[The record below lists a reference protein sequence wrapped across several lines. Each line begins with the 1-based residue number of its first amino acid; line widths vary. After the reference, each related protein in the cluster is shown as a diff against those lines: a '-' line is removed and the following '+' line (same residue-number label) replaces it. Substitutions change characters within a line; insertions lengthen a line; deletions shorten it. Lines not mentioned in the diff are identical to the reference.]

1 MRNQRFSFVK
11 GMTLLI
17 PGTHFKERLS
27 IKFLDHATDALIEI
41 TASNLKEAFTLAGQS
56 VVDTTFDRSTIE
68 EKEQKTLS
76 VSGKDLRYLLLNW
89 LEEINFY
96 LITKGFA
103 IRRFE
108 LDMKKNDEYQI
119 TANVFGEPIDLGK
132 HNFKVEIKSP
142 TFHLMDIKQEEKVTL
157 RFLLDL

>member
-1 MRNQRFSFVK
+1 
-11 GMTLLI
+11 MTLLI

-56 VVDTTFDRSTIE
+56 VVDTTLDRSTIE
-68 EKEQKTLS
+68 EKEQKTIS

-89 LEEINFY
+89 LEEINFH

-119 TANVFGEPIDLGK
+119 TANAFGEPIDLGK

>member
-1 MRNQRFSFVK
+1 MRNQRLSFVK

-27 IKFLDHATDALIEI
+27 IKYLEHATDALIEI

-56 VVDTTFDRSTIE
+56 VVDTTLDRSTIE
-68 EKEQKTLS
+68 EKEERTIS

-108 LDMKKNDEYQI
+108 LDMKKNVEYQI
-119 TANVFGEPIDLGK
+119 RG
-132 HNFKVEIKSP
+132 
-142 TFHLMDIKQEEKVTL
+142 
-157 RFLLDL
+157 